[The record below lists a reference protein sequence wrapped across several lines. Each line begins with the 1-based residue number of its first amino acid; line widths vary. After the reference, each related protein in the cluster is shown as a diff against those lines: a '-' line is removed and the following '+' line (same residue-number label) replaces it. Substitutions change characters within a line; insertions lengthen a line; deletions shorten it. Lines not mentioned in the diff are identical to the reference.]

1 MSAPLV
7 RNVHWVNKG
16 NDFDYG
22 WMRPDLSRQV
32 WHVLTHL
39 LLSGRGTSL
48 TKHIVHASASW
59 HDRTQSGQTML
70 LIHHQAPLC
79 FYKSTIIFWARSRLS
94 LLLAKFWYLESC
106 RNYFPS
112 WTGQIPLSPPLLII
126 EQYFVSGLIS
136 LAVLSVEINNKLKCG
151 DGVQCEL
158 VQQCCKAVYYS

>member
-1 MSAPLV
+1 MILITAGWGQICPDKSDMFWHISCYLAGAPVSQNTLSMPPPPDMT
-7 RNVHWVNKG
+7 G
-16 NDFDYG
+16 PSQA
-22 WMRPDLSRQV
+22 RPCSSFIIR
-32 WHVLTHL
+32 
-39 LLSGRGTSL
+39 LLSVFTRAQL
-48 TKHIVHASASW
+48 F
-59 HDRTQSGQTML
+59 SGL
-70 LIHHQAPLC
+70 GLG
-79 FYKSTIIFWARSRLS
+79 LS